1 MKSLQENISQF
12 SPFHHKTSPNPRE
25 NPRHVRGSAPA
36 DLCRQDR
43 AICSNTRKIGPYLR
57 ADHKTFTIWFLAK
70 TQTWKNNQECVRYTD
85 WKYQLLNK
93 TYINK
98 FLFIFLFSKVSVF
111 QTNVELINLS
121 IRHKP
126 PRMFLESHMH
136 ASFSPR
142 NNYTVILL

>member
-1 MKSLQENISQF
+1 MKSPQENISQL
-12 SPFHHKTSPNPRE
+12 SPFHHVASPNPRE
-25 NPRHVRGSAPA
+25 NPRHVRGSARIY
-36 DLCRQDR
+36 DVRIVQFV
-43 AICSNTRKIGPYLR
+43 SKNRKIGPYLR

-70 TQTWKNNQECVRYTD
+70 TQTWKNNQECVRHTD

-93 TYINK
+93 TFRNK

-142 NNYTVILL
+142 HHYTVILL